1 MQGIVRYQRRLR
13 WLCRKRII
21 IHLFYI
27 LVSAWK
33 VLNPMFTKMN
43 IKHSSQSKGKSTLNI
58 HWKDWC
64 WNPILW
70 LPDAKSGLI
79 RKDPDAGKD
88 WRQEED
94 DRGQDDWVISLTQ
107 RTWIWASSRRWWRT
121 GKPGVLH
128 SMGPQTV
135 RHDWVTGYQ
144 QGLKQ
149 STNCELPDVQGGFRK
164 GGRTRDQTTSIHWIK
179 EKKGEFQKNI
189 YFSFIDYMRA
199 FDVLITTNC
208 GKFWDYQTTLS
219 VFWETCM
226 QVKEQQ

>member
-79 RKDPDAGKD
+79 RKDPRDGKD
-88 WRQEED
+88 RRQEEKGNV
-94 DRGQDDWVISLTQ
+94 RGWYVWMASPTQ
-107 RTWIWASSRRWWRT
+107 WTWIWASSRRWWRKGSLVCCSSQGCKESDT
-121 GKPGVLH
+121 TEQLNNSNLKSAWQHQSEGLISYNIAHKIQLAKEIHPYSKSHLFTMLYY
-128 SMGPQTV
+128 SI
-135 RHDWVTGYQ
+135 
-144 QGLKQ
+144 QGLATEIQ
-149 STNCELPDVQGGFRK
+149 R
-164 GGRTRDQTTSIHWIK
+164 
-179 EKKGEFQKNI
+179 EKI
-189 YFSFIDYMRA
+189 
-199 FDVLITTNC
+199 
-208 GKFWDYQTTLS
+208 
-219 VFWETCM
+219 
-226 QVKEQQ
+226 